1 MSLLPGISK
10 HSIEKEDDNIEPASH
25 GSGFG
30 FGGFGVESIRDKVGQ
45 VEESPKKIK

>member
-10 HSIEKEDDNIEPASH
+10 HSLEKDEENIEPASH

-30 FGGFGVESIRDKVGQ
+30 FGLGSLRDKL
-45 VEESPKKIK
+45 